1 MLIRVQDGCKSFG
14 RREVL
19 ARVTGAITPGRLTA
33 VTGPSGAGKT
43 TLLRV
48 LGGEL
53 ALDSGTVDGF
63 TADGR
68 RHPPRPDLIAW
79 VTQQAQLLGH
89 RSARDNVALAGLAR
103 GLTRTDA
110 MREADH
116 LLDSFGLAGI
126 AGTAAGRA
134 SGGERQR
141 LCVCRA
147 LATARPVIL
156 ADEPSANLDAR
167 SAGQVVDALAA
178 LAGRGVTVVVAT
190 HDPAVIAVVGEEWK
204 LR

>member
-53 ALDSGTVDGF
+53 ALDSGTVDWF

-89 RSARDNVALAGLAR
+89 RPARDNVALAPELGQ
-103 GLTRTDA
+103 
-110 MREADH
+110 
-116 LLDSFGLAGI
+116 
-126 AGTAAGRA
+126 AA
-134 SGGERQR
+134 
-141 LCVCRA
+141 
-147 LATARPVIL
+147 
-156 ADEPSANLDAR
+156 
-167 SAGQVVDALAA
+167 
-178 LAGRGVTVVVAT
+178 
-190 HDPAVIAVVGEEWK
+190 
-204 LR
+204 